1 SDKPNKD
8 LYNMSGQQSK
18 SYKDPLKIIDTI
30 DASIKSLIEQCKT
43 KATPEQV
50 LQLNEITKTIKRLQ
64 DSKASVPDELRK
76 LKIELSAIVTEHN
89 NALHLL
95 RSIEI
100 RLAHTITDLRAKI
113 KYLVDH
119 NHDNSKRRKRYV
131 KRTSPMLLRKEIC
144 KALRELGG
152 VGKKSEVIEKIRSNM
167 DGKFKPDD
175 MKRDSV
181 GVLNWEKWVVS
192 EHSRMIKEGVLTTG
206 LNNRLWELRRK

>member
-1 SDKPNKD
+1 
-8 LYNMSGQQSK
+8 MST
-18 SYKDPLKIIDTI
+18 PFNLK
-30 DASIKSLIEQCKT
+30 
-43 KATPEQV
+43 V
-50 LQLNEITKTIKRLQ
+50 RF
-64 DSKASVPDELRK
+64 R
-76 LKIELSAIVTEHN
+76 
-89 NALHLL
+89 
-95 RSIEI
+95 
-100 RLAHTITDLRAKI
+100 
-113 KYLVDH
+113 
-119 NHDNSKRRKRYV
+119 V
-131 KRTSPMLLRKEIC
+131 KNQIC